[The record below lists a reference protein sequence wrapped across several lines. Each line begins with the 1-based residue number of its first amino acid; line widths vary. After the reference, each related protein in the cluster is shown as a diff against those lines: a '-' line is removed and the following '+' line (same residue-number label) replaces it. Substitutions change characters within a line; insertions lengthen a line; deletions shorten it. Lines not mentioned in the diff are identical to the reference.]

1 MEVITEEYIIQKSS
15 QELTAL
21 LYEGLISC
29 FEEALIQI
37 GQKDMV
43 GANKSLQRANDLLY
57 RLGSG
62 LRYEAGPIAENLD
75 SLYNYIASVTIQ
87 ANLRKDAE
95 QIKHVKE
102 LTETIASAW
111 KAALDKKEKGAARSV
126 MQKVSA
132 YESHVM
138 RTKI

>member
-21 LYEGLISC
+21 LYEGLISR

-43 GANKSLQRANDLLY
+43 GANKSLQRANDILC

-75 SLYNYIASVTIQ
+75 SLYNYMAAVTIQ
-87 ANLRKDAE
+87 ANLRKDTE
-95 QIKHVKE
+95 QIKHLKE
-102 LTETIASAW
+102 LTETIAITWKSA
-111 KAALDKKEKGAARSV
+111 LEKKEQGAAQSV
-126 MQKVSA
+126 IQKVFA